1 VGDRKSLS
9 RHGER
14 ITESC
19 LNVFTEERLRYH
31 SSVNRLRL
39 LFVDILNSAWKTS
52 FLWGVHFSVQGH
64 LNLLPLERAQLPPDG
79 ARAARRSAHASWK
92 PSSGASKLGPD
103 PVESIAGGGPHHAG
117 LYQCNLGEPLAR
129 SIQPETGL
137 MCLMRGLLVRTLLAN
152 SRDGPGIPAHLVD

>member
-52 FLWGVHFSVQGH
+52 FLWGVHFFVQGH

-117 LYQCNLGEPLAR
+117 LYQWQSRRAAR
-129 SIQPETGL
+129 AIDT
-137 MCLMRGLLVRTLLAN
+137 A
-152 SRDGPGIPAHLVD
+152 RDGAHVPNARPTCQNTTREQSRWPGDSCTLG